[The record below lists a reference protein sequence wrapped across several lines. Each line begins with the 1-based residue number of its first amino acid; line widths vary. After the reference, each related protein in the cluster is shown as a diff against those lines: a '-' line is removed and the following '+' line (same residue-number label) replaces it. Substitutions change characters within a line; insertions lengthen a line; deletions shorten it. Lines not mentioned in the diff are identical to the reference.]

1 MQNVSA
7 LGAFFQP
14 NSVAVVGA
22 SSDPKKLGHT
32 VLKNLIAMGYR
43 GKIFPVNPREDLIL
57 GLRCWRSLLEVPEP
71 VEICALIVA
80 ADRTLQVAAEM
91 AQRKKRYNDILGAI
105 CMSAGFAELPAGEA
119 RQRELV
125 DILRSASIRLIG
137 PNCLGIIDTGSGF
150 NTNFDISTYA
160 KGGLSILSQSGAL
173 GNSFLLWA
181 REMRLVGL
189 SKYASIGN
197 MADVTMAE
205 LLRFLKDDAST
216 RVIGVYLEGL
226 SDPEKFFDAAREV
239 TPVKPIVMLKA
250 GRSAQGAVAARYH
263 TGSIAGADAVYDRA
277 FKQTGILRARTVA
290 EFCDTMRAFERQP
303 VPDGG
308 RVCIVTHMGGP
319 GTICV
324 DEISTIPDLELAR
337 LSPEI
342 RDALKSVCPPMANI
356 GHPDGYVDLTGAHTE
371 KLYSRVLNIILREKN
386 ADLFLQLIGPSVYL
400 DQKQMAEEI
409 AGAYEAQPVKKPFL
423 NAVTFGHSAREIRQ
437 RLEDAGILTVEH
449 PDTLARIAGN
459 MAAYGKFRRKAV
471 TLTKADKNA
480 ARKDA
485 QLT

>member
-1 MQNVSA
+1 MQDSSA
-7 LGAFFQP
+7 LSAFFRP
-14 NSVAVVGA
+14 NSVAVLGA

-32 VLKNLIAMGYR
+32 VLKNLISMGYR
-43 GKIFPVNPREDLIL
+43 GKIFPVNPHEESIL
-57 GLRCWRSLLEVPEP
+57 GLRCCRSLLEVPEP

-91 AQRKKRYNDILGAI
+91 AERKKRCNDILGAI

-137 PNCLGIIDTGSGF
+137 PNCLGIIDTCSGF
-150 NTNFDISTYA
+150 NTNFDISTYPR
-160 KGGLSILSQSGAL
+160 GGLSILTQSGAF

-197 MADVTMAE
+197 MADVHMAE
-205 LLRFLKDDAST
+205 LLRFLKDDTST

-226 SDPEKFFDAAREV
+226 SDPEEFFDAAREV
-239 TPVKPIVMLKA
+239 TPAKPVVVIKA
-250 GRSAQGAVAARYH
+250 GRSAQGAAAARYH
-263 TGSIAGADAVYDRA
+263 TGSLAGADAVYDSG
-277 FKQTGILRARTVA
+277 FKQAGILRAGTVA
-290 EFCDTMRAFERQP
+290 EFFDTMRAFERQP

-324 DEISTIPDLELAR
+324 DEISAIPDIELAR
-337 LSPEI
+337 LSPET

-371 KLYSRVLNIILREKN
+371 KLYGRVLNIIFREKN

-400 DQKQMAEEI
+400 DQKQMVEEI
-409 AGAYEAQPVKKPFL
+409 TGAYEAQPVKKPFL
-423 NAVTFGHSAREIRQ
+423 NAVTFGHSARETRQ
-437 RLEDAGILTVEH
+437 GLEDAGILTMSI
-449 PDTLARIAGN
+449 PTCLPGLP
-459 MAAYGKFRRKAV
+459 G
-471 TLTKADKNA
+471 T
-480 ARKDA
+480 
-485 QLT
+485 